1 VGRSA
6 VLTTTKQLA
15 ARVEVGVSSLGF
27 SRALATTLSG
37 LSLPKAESLDAA
49 FGLACRVIL
58 VVGTGVDPVASIRN
72 SARERCSHLLVVCEH
87 AEGSE
92 VARWAR
98 AGVTHC
104 FVGEASLIELRSAL
118 QSSTAPAVSLDAR
131 GLAIEIAGV
140 RTRLTKTQFQLFQ
153 YLTAKSGQ
161 WVAPSELVTQAL
173 GTHHRTDSALIRVH
187 IHAIRRAL
195 GTLAPLIESDPA
207 RARGYRFRSDL
218 AQSASAVAAFGEPSK
233 L

>member
-1 VGRSA
+1 VGA
-6 VLTTTKQLA
+6 VLNTTKHIA
-15 ARVEVGVSSLGF
+15 ARVEIGVSSLGF
-27 SRALATTLSG
+27 CRALAKTLSG
-37 LSLPKAESLDAA
+37 LSLPQAESLDAA

-58 VVGTGVDPVASIRN
+58 VVGNGVDPLASIRN
-72 SARERCSHLLVVCEH
+72 SARGRCAHLLVVCEH

-98 AGVTHC
+98 AGVTNS

-118 QSSTAPAVSLDAR
+118 LSFSAPAVSLDAR

-161 WVAPSELVTQAL
+161 WVAPPELVTQAL

-207 RARGYRFRSDL
+207 RARGYRFRGDL
-218 AQSASAVAAFGEPSK
+218 AQSGFTAPALGEPSK